1 MSSSIADLAMLG
13 RLFDE
18 HRVKL
23 LAMINRRLDPALR
36 ARVCSEDILQ
46 DAFEIAKSRWPEFQ
60 RRQQSASPEDCSLS
74 PYSWLYR
81 VSRDALINAWRKH
94 SSGPRDVHR
103 EMPLPEGSAMQ
114 LGASLI
120 DRGIGPMTEA
130 HRNEIQEMVK
140 QAVAVLKIPD
150 QEILWMRF
158 EDQLTSAEIADVLS
172 NDKEIITENAVGV
185 RYYRAL
191 RKFAATWK
199 RMFPNAGSKP

>member
-158 EDQLTSAEIADVLS
+158 EDQLTSAEIADVVS
-172 NDKEIITENAVGV
+172 NDKEIITENAGGV
-185 RYYRAL
+185 R
-191 RKFAATWK
+191 
-199 RMFPNAGSKP
+199 